1 MQRRL
6 STLMAPALILLTAC
20 GTSRLSRREAEKD
33 IRQDYPV
40 IVPIRVPA
48 RTAVA
53 AGSPE
58 AAKLIAAQDLLR
70 KTGWF
75 AAEHHTEGAQEVFT
89 FNALPS
95 ASNVVRTSAKGWEIP
110 AAEAG
115 FVRATRLEAN
125 GDSARVTYL
134 VRLQKPTAQFG
145 LFQSLHPGVRI
156 GETKERHAAYRREGR
171 SWILQDTDEAFKKER

>member
-1 MQRRL
+1 MQHRF
-6 STLMAPALILLTAC
+6 SILMAPALVLLTAC
-20 GTSRLSRREAEKD
+20 GSSRLSRREAERD

-40 IVPIRVPA
+40 VVPIHVPA
-48 RTAVA
+48 RTAA
-53 AGSPE
+53 ASGSPE
-58 AAKLIAAQDLLR
+58 ATKLIAAQDALR

-95 ASNVVRTSAKGWEIP
+95 APKVVRPSANGWDIP
-110 AAEAG
+110 AAEAS
-115 FVRATRLEAN
+115 FVRATRREGN

-134 VRLQKPTAQFG
+134 IRLQKPTAQFG

-156 GETKERHAAYRREGR
+156 GETKERHATYRREGR
-171 SWILQDTDEAFKKER
+171 SWILQGTDETFRKER